1 MEAYGEPTLKA
12 VRDAVTAIRNSKLPD
27 PKVLGNAGSFFT
39 NPVIARTHYEALKE
53 QYPNIPSYPIDEER
67 VKVPAGWLIDSA
79 GWKGRTL
86 GRCAV
91 HDKQAL
97 VLVNL
102 GGATGKEIMELA
114 ERVCEDVYSK
124 YGIRI
129 TPEVN
134 FITCD

>member
-1 MEAYGEPTLKA
+1 MRILMTGGG
-12 VRDAVTAIRNSKLPD
+12 TAGHI
-27 PKVLGNAGSFFT
+27 
-39 NPVIARTHYEALKE
+39 NPALAIADLLKE
-53 QYPNIPSYPIDEER
+53 KYPDMPSYPIDEEQ

-79 GWKGRTL
+79 GWKGRSL
-86 GRCAV
+86 GRSAV
-91 HDKQAL
+91 HDRQAL

-102 GGATGKEIMELA
+102 GGATGKEVMELA
-114 ERVCEDVYSK
+114 NRICEDVYNK